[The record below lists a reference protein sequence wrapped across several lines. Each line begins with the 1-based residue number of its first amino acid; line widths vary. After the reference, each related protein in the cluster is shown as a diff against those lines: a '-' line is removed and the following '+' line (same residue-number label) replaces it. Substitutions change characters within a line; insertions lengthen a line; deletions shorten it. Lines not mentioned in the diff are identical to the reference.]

1 MCALGGGRPSNSPAP
16 GKCPAIQLSSNTVH
30 LEMASDPTVQCY
42 LNCRTAKGIR
52 GLSRWSTGKESAFDA
67 GSTLGSEGSLEE
79 GNDNPLQYS
88 CLENPMDRGAWK
100 APVHGATEL
109 DMTDHACTKALVV
122 ALLTHPVSFG
132 NTFNYMLV
140 TFPELCRL

>member
-100 APVHGATEL
+100 ATVHGAIKSWT
-109 DMTDHACTKALVV
+109 
-122 ALLTHPVSFG
+122 
-132 NTFNYMLV
+132 
-140 TFPELCRL
+140 